1 MKYLLDTAVWLWTLS
16 EPERIDHKARQLI
29 AEGREE
35 LYLSAASSWE
45 ISIKS
50 ALGKLR
56 LPESPS
62 IFVPKRLAAE
72 GVRPLAITH
81 MHALRVADLPLHH
94 TDPFDRLLIAQAQT
108 EEMAILTAD
117 RAFKQYRVQVLWCGR

>member
-1 MKYLLDTAVWLWTLS
+1 MKYLLDTAVWLWSLA
-16 EPERIDHKARQLI
+16 EPERIEPKARQLL

-50 ALGKLR
+50 ALGKLH
-56 LPESPS
+56 LPETPA
-62 IFVPKRLAAE
+62 IYVPKRLVAQ

-81 MHALRVADLPLHH
+81 MHALRVADLPHHH
-94 TDPFDRLLIAQAQT
+94 TDPFDRLLIAQAQA
-108 EEMAILTAD
+108 EGMAILTAD
-117 RAFKQYRVQVLWCGR
+117 RAFGQYGVEVLWCGR